1 MYSNSGSFAE
11 GYAIGRDTNGGNNGG
26 FGWGQDFLWIIVV
39 LAVLFGWGGN
49 GFGNNGGG
57 GATVPYIIGN
67 TDSSLQRGF
76 DTQSILGKLDGIN
89 YGLCDGFYAMN
100 TSMLQGFNGV
110 DNAIC
115 TLGYQTQQGVNTITN
130 AICDMGYNNAQL
142 ANNINNNITQARFE
156 NQSCCCETQRL
167 LERGFADTNYNMAT
181 NTCAI
186 TTQMANNTRDI
197 IDNQTAGTRAIL
209 DYLCQEKISDL
220 QRENSD
226 LRLAASQERQ
236 NNYLVN
242 TLRPCP
248 SPAYIT
254 CNPFTGTYAGYNGYG
269 NAYNSCCGCN

>member
-11 GYAIGRDTNGGNNGG
+11 GYAIGRDTNGGNGG
-26 FGWGQDFLWIIVV
+26 FGWGQDWIWIIVV

-49 GFGNNGGG
+49 GFGGNGGG
-57 GATVPYIIGN
+57 GSTVPYIIGN

-76 DTQSILGKLDGIN
+76 DTQSILSKLDGIN